1 MIQLQRYL
9 VRLGAVMSVL
19 LVVAA
24 SSPSAQAQELN
35 CRVSINYRQLSGSGF
50 TFLDELRTLVAQY
63 LNRNTWTDDR
73 FLSEERI
80 ECNIQI
86 IFQENITLTSFRA
99 RLILT
104 SRRPIYGTTQ
114 NTNVLLI
121 NDENWQF
128 DFSVGTPLVF
138 ETERFNAMTSVL
150 DFYAYIMLG
159 YDYDTFSELGG
170 EAHFQKAR
178 RILELAQAQ
187 RGIGWDALGGN
198 RSRAQLITQLLD
210 PRFEPLRRAYFA
222 YHFDG
227 LDHFVPDTDG
237 ARRTVLDVLSIM
249 QALDQDLSRQY
260 TIDLFFSTKFQELT
274 AIFQQSQLSAQAY
287 GILTEVD
294 PSHLTHYNNL
304 VQ

>member
-9 VRLGAVMSVL
+9 VRLGAIMGVL
-19 LVVAA
+19 LALAA
-24 SSPSAQAQELN
+24 WSPIAQAQELF
-35 CRVSINYRQLSGSGF
+35 CRVTLNYRQLSGSGF
-50 TFLDELRTLVAQY
+50 TFLDELKQLTQQY

-73 FLSEERI
+73 FRQEERI
-80 ECNIQI
+80 ECSMQI
-86 IFQENITLTSFRA
+86 IFREAITLTSFRA
-99 RLILT
+99 QLILT
-104 SRRPIYGTTQ
+104 SRRPIYGATQ
-114 NTNVLLI
+114 NTKVLEI
-121 NDENWQF
+121 KDENWQF
-128 DFSVGTPLVF
+128 DFSQGTPLVF
-138 ETERFNAMTSVL
+138 ETERFNALTSVL

-178 RILELAQAQ
+178 RILELAQAR
-187 RGIGWDALGGN
+187 RGIGWDALGGT
-198 RSRAQLITQLLD
+198 RGRAELITQLLD

-227 LDHFVPDTDG
+227 LDHFISDTDG

-294 PSHLTHYNNL
+294 PSHLTQYNTL

>member
-9 VRLGAVMSVL
+9 VRLGAVLGVL
-19 LVVAA
+19 LVVAV
-24 SSPSAQAQELN
+24 SSPTAQAQELN

-50 TFLDELRTLVAQY
+50 TFLDELRPLVQQY

-80 ECNIQI
+80 ECSMQI
-86 IFQENITLTSFRA
+86 IFQEGITLTSFRA

-114 NTNVLLI
+114 NTNVLQI

-138 ETERFNAMTSVL
+138 ETERFNALTSVL

-178 RILELAQAQ
+178 RILELAQAR
-187 RGIGWDALGGN
+187 RGIGWDTLGGT
-198 RSRAQLITQLLD
+198 RGRAELITQLLD
-210 PRFEPLRRAYFA
+210 PRFELLRRAYFA

-227 LDHFVPDTDG
+227 LDHFITDTNG

-249 QALDQDLSRQY
+249 QTLDQDLSRQY

-274 AIFQQSQLSAQAY
+274 AIFQQSQLSSQAY
-287 GILTEVD
+287 GILIEVD